1 MQLIQASDIHSI
13 LPECVATVGIFDGIH
28 TGHQFLI
35 EELKSLAAA
44 RGLKSVVITFAVQ
57 PRKVLNPQRKTD
69 LIVTL
74 EEKTALLSRTGI
86 DYCVIIDFTLEM
98 AQLTAREF
106 IHEVL
111 FDHYKVRTLLVGYD
125 HRFGHNREDG
135 FAEYK
140 RYGQE
145 KGMEVIQS
153 VRYCTDTDPEI
164 SSTEIRSALL
174 DGDIESANRMLG
186 YPYAIDGTV
195 TEGFKVGRTIG
206 FPTANIQPN
215 HPEKII
221 PRKGV
226 YHVEVEHDGNLYAGM
241 LNIGT
246 RPTLDNGTHTSI
258 EVHILN
264 FNKDI
269 YHQKIGVKF
278 LHKIRDE
285 KKFGGIDELKAQL
298 EADKTYVLKMNK

>member
-1 MQLIQASDIHSI
+1 MQLILPSDIPSV

-35 EELKSLAAA
+35 EELKSLASA

-69 LIVTL
+69 LIVTR
-74 EEKTALLSRTGI
+74 EEKIERLRRTGV
-86 DYCVIIDFTLEM
+86 DYCVVIDFTLEM
-98 AQLTAREF
+98 AQLSARDF
-106 IHEVL
+106 IHKVL
-111 FDHYKVRTLLVGYD
+111 YEQYKVRTLLVGYD

-140 RYGQE
+140 KYGE
-145 KGMEVIQS
+145 ESGMDVIQA
-153 VRYCTDTDPEI
+153 VRYSTEMDPEI

-186 YPYAIDGTV
+186 YSYELSGSVA
-195 TEGFKVGRTIG
+195 EGFKVGRTIG
-206 FPTANIQPN
+206 FPTANIAPN

-221 PRKGV
+221 PRNGV
-226 YHVEVEHDGNLYAGM
+226 YQVEVFHMGSRYAGM

-258 EVHILN
+258 EVHILD
-264 FNKDI
+264 FEKDI
-269 YHQKIGVKF
+269 YHQEITLQF
-278 LHKIRDE
+278 LRRIREE
-285 KKFGGIDELKAQL
+285 KKFGSVDELKAQL
-298 EADKTYVLKMNK
+298 EADKTFVLKMNK